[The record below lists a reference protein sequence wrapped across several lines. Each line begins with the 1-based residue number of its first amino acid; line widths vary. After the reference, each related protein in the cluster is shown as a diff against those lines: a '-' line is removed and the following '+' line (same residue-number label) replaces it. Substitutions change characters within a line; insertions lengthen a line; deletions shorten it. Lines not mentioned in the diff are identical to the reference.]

1 MKRIY
6 TLLGIILFNPLTLPI
21 YAQETNNCD
30 VTLSLEHDYIISRKY
45 DDALKYWNQLVKD
58 CPKHSEA
65 IYADGTKIFKYKL
78 KKAKAAKD
86 EVKVKEYANKLIDLY
101 DKWLAYF
108 PNSKNTAK
116 VYHDKGLVMLNNK
129 IGTTGE
135 LYNVFKKGYD
145 LDKSKFTNPKAIYG
159 YFDAAVNLY
168 KNKKLSFEDL
178 INHYNDLTASIEK
191 LRDKYTLQMEELQ
204 KKEDAGELMKKE
216 EKKLKAIRKNL
227 PVYTIV
233 ADNMDKILGELGDCK
248 HLVPLYKRTFQDN
261 KNNPGWLRKAA
272 SNLSKKDCSNAP
284 IFEKLVVQ
292 LDKIEPSYNSAYYL
306 GILKEKKGQINS
318 AISYYKKAISLANK
332 AYDKAKI
339 YYKLAKLSKRRGQKA
354 QARSYA
360 LKALEYK
367 PSMGGAYLLIAS
379 LYASSAN
386 SCGNDEF
393 SKRATYWL
401 AASMADRAAKVDP
414 ALSKT
419 ARKMAAAYR
428 AKAPSKTDI
437 FMKGMAGKKIPMK
450 CWIGG
455 SVTVPN
461 K

>member
-6 TLLGIILFNPLTLPI
+6 TLLGIILFSSLGLH
-21 YAQETNNCD
+21 AQEANNCD
-30 VTLSLEHDYIISRKY
+30 VNLSLEHDYIIARKY
-45 DDALKYWNQLVKD
+45 DEALSYWNKLMKE

-78 KKAKAAKD
+78 KKARKAKD
-86 EVKVKEYANKLIDLY
+86 EAKAKEYLNTLLDLY

-108 PNSKNTAK
+108 PDSKNAAK

-129 IGTTGE
+129 AGSKEE
-135 LYNVFKKGYD
+135 LYNIFSKGYKLNKD
-145 LDKSKFTNPKAIYG
+145 KFTNPKAIYG
-159 YFDAAVNLY
+159 YFDAAVALY
-168 KNKKLSFEDL
+168 KNGKLSFEDL
-178 INHYNDLTASIEK
+178 INHYDDLTGSIDKLIEK
-191 LRDKYTLQMEELQ
+191 YTVVMEDLQ

-227 PVYTIV
+227 PVYSIV
-233 ADNMDKILGELGDCK
+233 AKNMDNILGELGDCQ
-248 HLVPLYKRTFQDN
+248 HLVPLYQRTFEEN
-261 KNNPGWLRKAA
+261 KNNPSWLRKAA
-272 SNLSKKDCSNAP
+272 GNLSKKDCSNDP

-292 LDKIEPSYNSAYYL
+292 LDKIEPSYNSAYFL
-306 GILKEKKGQINS
+306 GILKEKKGKINE
-318 AISYYKKAISLANK
+318 AINYYKKAISLTDK

-339 YYKLAKLSKRRGQKA
+339 YYKLARLAEKRGQKA
-354 QARSYA
+354 QARTYA
-360 LKALEYK
+360 HKALEFK
-367 PSMGGAYLLIAS
+367 PSMGSAYLLIGR
-379 LYASSAN
+379 LYARSAN
-386 SCGNDEF
+386 SCGTDEF

-414 ALSKT
+414 SIAKT
-419 ARKMAAAYR
+419 ARKIATSYR

-437 FMKGMAGKKIPMK
+437 FIKGMAGKKIPMK